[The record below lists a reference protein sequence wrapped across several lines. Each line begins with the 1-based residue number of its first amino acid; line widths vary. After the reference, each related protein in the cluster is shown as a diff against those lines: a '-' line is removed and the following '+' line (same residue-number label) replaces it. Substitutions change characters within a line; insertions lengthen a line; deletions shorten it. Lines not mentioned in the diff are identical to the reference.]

1 MLKYCSKK
9 LRNGSEILSVYTKNL
24 SDYVKRRGIN
34 LSKVARDTGLS
45 YSVLYRSL
53 MDSDR
58 ERDLRDYEFM
68 GVCLFLGVDPRDFAE
83 ETAVK

>member
-1 MLKYCSKK
+1 MSD
-9 LRNGSEILSVYTKNL
+9 YTKNL
-24 SDYVKRRGIN
+24 AEYVKKRGIN

-45 YSVLYRSL
+45 YSALYSSL

-68 GVCLFLGVDPRDFAE
+68 KVCFFLGVDPRDFAE
-83 ETAVK
+83 QRQEVAT